1 MKLMKNIFYACQFR
15 SHDDNKSARQRPRT
29 AAARALVKPNGRM
42 DGGRR
47 GRNANDGRTDVAEW
61 EGRKEEGEEGSC
73 NRRHLARTSMLCSFA
88 TSKSTDGRSSC
99 GPISD

>member
-1 MKLMKNIFYACQFR
+1 MKLMKNISYACQFR

-29 AAARALVKPNGRM
+29 AAARALVKPNGRT

-47 GRNANDGRTDVAEW
+47 GEERERRTDGRSGM
-61 EGRKEEGEEGSC
+61 GRKEEGEGSC

-88 TSKSTDGRSSC
+88 TSKSTEGRSSC